1 MAQEQDDEEQP
12 LYLTSLQSGTTTQ
25 PRFSD
30 ISRPSDGNIQVERLR
45 LTPAGTGQTEDGK
58 EQETEEDDTIHP
70 ASPYPVGAHI
80 SLLNTIENLQIISRE
95 SFANN
100 NNNNNNNNNKTNIY
114 SSKKKNSSAFRKSR
128 NKDNNNDNNNV
139 KHDRGNSL
147 GTIQSNAGTIGTMD
161 VREYHENIRPHITD
175 KKNKHSKSPMTDP
188 IHKINEDD
196 AASEIPPLP
205 HHVMYNLELPTSC
218 RAVPVNFVGCQGGR
232 SVMFVLPLS
241 L

>member
-70 ASPYPVGAHI
+70 ASPYPV
-80 SLLNTIENLQIISRE
+80 
-95 SFANN
+95 
-100 NNNNNNNNNKTNIY
+100 
-114 SSKKKNSSAFRKSR
+114 AFRKSR